1 MGLSSHPCTKE
12 GLQLT
17 QWVAQLLAEK
27 CPLSATSQEPTFFPL
42 CVLQCGV

>member
-1 MGLSSHPCTKE
+1 MGPSLHPCTKE

-17 QWVAQLLAEK
+17 QWVAQLCAVM
-27 CPLSATSQEPTFFPL
+27 CPLGVMSQELSFSPL